1 MKESCIPHPANARF
15 NITRPEYVLICRN
28 DRCAACLLS
37 FFEYWHN
44 IKLEYSKKAARA
56 NDIAEMH
63 GDARTQDESLWQF
76 HTIKEMELGIAYMFT
91 AKPILRAL
99 DVLCEL
105 GFIVKGRNPN
115 PKYSFDR
122 TTWLLLKPEAVIA
135 ALEKVYPIM
144 ENSQMHCGDLHHRDG
159 DLQHGDGDLQ
169 HVSVAQN
176 PCKCTENEALT
187 NDEKIENPDKITY
200 KITTETTLTER
211 EREAETAPSAPEP
224 VIALPDARSY
234 WNRTVPEPTEIPKGP
249 SDEEIQRWAQDV
261 RKNGADYT
269 DDEIKSATIR
279 CRLDQ
284 WLWRGRPC
292 ADWRLMLE
300 DRIQVMRN
308 TFGKFSG
315 PKPSN
320 GSNGQAKEKPMS
332 PYLMYKLRDEL
343 REKLDEVYEQ
353 LKYVQDEDRRKPLLE
368 QKEKLRKRIESLEAK
383 LEAVAVG
390 GADESN
396 G

>member
-44 IKLEYSKKAARA
+44 IKLEHAKKAARA

-91 AKPILRAL
+91 QKPISKAL
-99 DVLCEL
+99 SLLCDL
-105 GFIVKGRNPN
+105 GFIVRGRNPN
-115 PKYSFDR
+115 PRYKFDR
-122 TTWLLLKPEAVIA
+122 TTWIMLKPEAVTA
-135 ALEKVYPIM
+135 ALEKVYPKM
-144 ENSQMHCGDLHHRDG
+144 ENSAMHDGNTPHREAYTP
-159 DLQHGDGDLQ
+159 HGEAYLLDTD
-169 HVSVAQN
+169 VAQS

-200 KITTETTLTER
+200 KITTETTLPER

-234 WNRTVPEPTEIPKGP
+234 WNRTMPEQTEIPKGP
-249 SDEEIQRWAQDV
+249 SDEEIKRWAEDV

-269 DDEIKSATIR
+269 DDEIKSARIR

-308 TFGKFSG
+308 TFGKFGGS
-315 PKPSN
+315 KPSN
-320 GSNGQAKEKPMS
+320 GSNGNGKEKPMS

-353 LKYVQDEDRRKPLLE
+353 LKCVQDEDRRRPLLE

-383 LEAVAVG
+383 LEAAAVG
-390 GADESN
+390 GSDESD